1 MRLSNPR
8 LLGVAVALALALA
21 FGVGVWAKQQHAQGV
36 APATLPRVTWDY
48 RVVTEPAPAS
58 GSALSAAGSD
68 GWELVAVISQ
78 DQYSGNVRQTHV
90 YYYFKRVRQT
100 Y

>member
-1 MRLSNPR
+1 MRLSNPH
-8 LLGVAVALALALA
+8 LLGVAVALALAFSAGL
-21 FGVGVWAKQQHAQGV
+21 WARQQHAQGV

-48 RVVTEPAPAS
+48 RVLTEPAPAS
-58 GSALSAAGSD
+58 GAVLAGAGSE

>member
-1 MRLSNPR
+1 MRWSTPH
-8 LLGVAVALALALA
+8 LLGVAAVLALA
-21 FGVGVWAKQQHAQGV
+21 FSAGLWANRQHAQGV
-36 APATLPRVTWDY
+36 APATVPKVTWDY
-48 RVVTEPAPAS
+48 RVLSEPAPAS
-58 GSALSAAGSD
+58 GAVLAAAGSE

>member
-8 LLGVAVALALALA
+8 LLGIAVALALALS
-21 FGVGVWAKQQHAQGV
+21 VGLWARQQHAQGV

-48 RVVTEPAPAS
+48 RVLTEPAPAT
-58 GSALSAAGSD
+58 GAVLAAAGSE

-90 YYYFKRVRQT
+90 YYYFKRGRQT

>member
-1 MRLSNPR
+1 MRLSSFR
-8 LLGVAVALALALA
+8 LFGLFAAALVLA
-21 FGVGVWAKQQHAQGV
+21 FGAGLWASQRQVTGVSPG
-36 APATLPRVTWDY
+36 APPRWEY

-58 GSALSAAGSD
+58 GSALTAAGAD

-90 YYYFKRVRQT
+90 YYYFKRARWA

>member
-1 MRLSNPR
+1 MRLSKPH
-8 LLGVAVALALALA
+8 LLGVAVVLALACGAGL
-21 FGVGVWAKQQHAQGV
+21 WARQQHAQGV

-48 RVVTEPAPAS
+48 RVLTEPAPAT
-58 GSALSAAGSD
+58 GAALAAAGSE